1 MPRQGV
7 LNQTSKGVVKLQ
19 LENAPQCLEG
29 LDGFSHIW
37 LIYTFHQNQ
46 NWKPMV
52 SPPRIHPKKVGV
64 LASRAPYRPN
74 QIGMSLVKLEK
85 VHNDSI
91 EVSEFDLLDQ
101 TPIIDIKPYVHYS
114 DSRDN
119 SKQGWLINE
128 DTYKI
133 KFTTKAKEQ
142 AQWILQNADLDF
154 YQIAY
159 TQLSTQPFN
168 EKIKRLEKLEDHYIL
183 KYRTWRIKFK
193 ETDIGTIEVLGFSSG
208 YKNEE
213 LNSSH
218 DKYSDKEIHKKFRV
232 KFNSTK

>member
-1 MPRQGV
+1 
-7 LNQTSKGVVKLQ
+7 
-19 LENAPQCLEG
+19 
-29 LDGFSHIW
+29 
-37 LIYTFHQNQ
+37 
-46 NWKPMV
+46 MV

-64 LASRAPYRPN
+64 LASRAHYRPN